1 MTRGIVAPLMLLAE
15 GPGGA
20 AGGGGGFGGLGSMLP
35 ALIFS
40 IFLFYLL
47 LIRPQRR
54 QEQQRKQMLADIK
67 KNDHVVTVGGIYGV
81 VTNIKTEA
89 DEVTLRV
96 DEATNTKISFTLSS
110 IVRVVR
116 DEPKEEKAAN

>member
-1 MTRGIVAPLMLLAE
+1 
-15 GPGGA
+15 
-20 AGGGGGFGGLGSMLP
+20 MLP

-47 LIRPQRR
+47 LIRPQKR

-81 VTNIKTEA
+81 VTNIKSEA

-116 DEPKEEKAAN
+116 DEPKEEKAAT